1 MSHSIAE
8 QTIQLM
14 LVDDH
19 ALFREG
25 LARVLE
31 SVPEFQVVGK
41 ASTVGEAIG
50 ILEAGTSVDIVIL
63 DVDLGHERGMD
74 FMDRARQANFK
85 GRILLVTAGVSDREA
100 VLYVQAGAAGILHKQ
115 NQPKALCDAILKV
128 ARGEVH
134 LEGQYLK
141 AIFQTVDTTQPT
153 RPRLTERDT
162 RVMRLLLEGAA
173 NKEISAELNISESA
187 AKASL
192 RALFDKLGVRTRSQL
207 VRIALEQYRDFL

>member
-1 MSHSIAE
+1 MSNTVSI
-8 QTIQLM
+8 QTIRLL

-31 SVPEFQVVGK
+31 SVPEFEIAGK
-41 ASTVGEAIG
+41 ASNVGEAMA
-50 ILEAGTSVDIVIL
+50 ILRSGVHADVVIL
-63 DVDLGHERGMD
+63 DVDLGQERAMD
-74 FMDRARQANFK
+74 FVDSARQAEFNGK
-85 GRILLVTAGVSDREA
+85 ILLVTAGVSDREA
-100 VLYVQAGAAGILHKQ
+100 VLYVQAGVAGILHKQ

-128 ARGEVH
+128 ANGEVH

-141 AIFQTVDTTQPT
+141 AIFQTVDATQPT
-153 RPRLTERDT
+153 KPTLTDRDV
-162 RVMRLLLEGAA
+162 RVMRLLLEGSA

-207 VRIALEQYRDFL
+207 VRIALEQYRDYL